1 MKNSK
6 ARFIALMLMIQL
18 YDERLSGGRC
28 ALRPEDRIRAAT
40 RHKELSEVFKSVEK
54 QGHID
59 TMPHRAR
66 AMEVIGHVLPG
77 AEAGGAN
84 LSHPGANRPRPANVP
99 DTLRRDLP
107 DLLMGLEASHDNIAA
122 FLKKEVE
129 NIQEGLRPL
138 HNPELL
144 LAPVSTPQSAVDLLK
159 QHNPDISA
167 MIAEPLQRLEA
178 AGRSMLSN
186 GPTSEHGRTVD
197 QSIAEL
203 EAAVTSGRQQR
214 IDGHRMFYLR
224 VALLYAR
231 LLDATLEPT
240 YAQRQRFRKLIGEM
254 KSCATTTRTRRCP
267 MSGWPTSR
275 RSSTCPI
282 ANATPLPRR

>member
-1 MKNSK
+1 
-6 ARFIALMLMIQL
+6 
-18 YDERLSGGRC
+18 
-28 ALRPEDRIRAAT
+28 
-40 RHKELSEVFKSVEK
+40 
-54 QGHID
+54 
-59 TMPHRAR
+59 
-66 AMEVIGHVLPG
+66 
-77 AEAGGAN
+77 
-84 LSHPGANRPRPANVP
+84 
-99 DTLRRDLP
+99 
-107 DLLMGLEASHDNIAA
+107 MGLEASHDNIAA

-186 GPTSEHGRTVD
+186 GPTSEHRAHGRSVNRRAR
-197 QSIAEL
+197 SCRHKRP
-203 EAAVTSGRQQR
+203 AAAYRRPPDVLSARCLAVRAPAGRDAGALRTRSGSAS
-214 IDGHRMFYLR
+214 GSSS
-224 VALLYAR
+224 AS
-231 LLDATLEPT
+231 
-240 YAQRQRFRKLIGEM
+240 M